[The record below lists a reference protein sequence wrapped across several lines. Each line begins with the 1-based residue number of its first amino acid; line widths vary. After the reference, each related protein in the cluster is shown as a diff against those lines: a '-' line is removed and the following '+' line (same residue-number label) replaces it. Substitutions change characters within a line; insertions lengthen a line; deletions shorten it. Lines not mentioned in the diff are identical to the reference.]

1 MLSYLRKKVYRIV
14 TRLYPWF
21 LKAAYGMDIGQ
32 NVIISRTAKLDRAIN
47 PHGIH
52 IGSSTW
58 ILREAMVLSHDHCRG
73 LKADTHIGKN
83 CVIGVRSIIMPGV
96 SIGDSCIVAACSVVT
111 KNTPSHCIVAGNPAK
126 VIKIG
131 VVVRN
136 GKIVEPGQSIKNET
150 R

>member
-52 IGSSTW
+52 IGSSMTTAVD
-58 ILREAMVLSHDHCRG
+58 LRRIRISE
-73 LKADTHIGKN
+73 
-83 CVIGVRSIIMPGV
+83 
-96 SIGDSCIVAACSVVT
+96 
-111 KNTPSHCIVAGNPAK
+111 
-126 VIKIG
+126 
-131 VVVRN
+131 
-136 GKIVEPGQSIKNET
+136 KIV
-150 R
+150 